1 MNENVNR
8 DLFITETIINYL
20 QRLYPNEYSDE
31 TIIKNYKK
39 YIKLLSIK
47 KAAEEND
54 DVKFSIKDEA
64 RLEKLNTYFYGNSDG
79 SRTSAGDGIAARYL
93 RAIQNIKSLID
104 SNDNAVKDVVSNIY
118 ELVDIGDESSKEA
131 FSKYI
136 NEIIIPGLQSE
147 NTSSKDITNIPIVK
161 KVIKKKNL
169 KKVVYFIILKR
180 KN

>member
-54 DVKFSIKDEA
+54 DVKFSTKDEA

-79 SRTSAGDGIAARYL
+79 SRTSAGNGIAAKYL
-93 RAIQNIKSLID
+93 QTIQNIKSMID
-104 SNDNAVKDVVSNIY
+104 SNDNAVKDIVSNIY
-118 ELVDIGDESSKEA
+118 ELVDIGDTGSKEA

-136 NEIIIPGLQSE
+136 NEIIIPGLQKE
-147 NTSSKDITNIPIVK
+147 NTSSPEIVDYPIIN
-161 KVIKKKNL
+161 KVIKETIDWDE
-169 KKVVYFIILKR
+169 Y
-180 KN
+180 